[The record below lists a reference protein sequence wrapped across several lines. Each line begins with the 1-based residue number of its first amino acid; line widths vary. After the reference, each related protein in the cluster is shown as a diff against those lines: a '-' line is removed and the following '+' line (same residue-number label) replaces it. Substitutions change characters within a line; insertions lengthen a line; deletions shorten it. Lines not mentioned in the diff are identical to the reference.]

1 MNRLHALR
9 NLGRR
14 SVSALRSLLAD
25 LRSLGRGLFLVG
37 SGTPRAATVHVV
49 LVLLLALLPV
59 LQVWLTKLLLDAVTV
74 GADGVAIAVSWAV
87 TLAAIYA
94 LTLVVPAALLP
105 VQRVLSSW
113 IEERAVAE
121 LDSRLI
127 RAGTRLAD
135 LVRIERPAFQD
146 ELRLVR
152 QAATHDLP
160 RLFPVLAMGGSPLL
174 ALVGL
179 LLLLAL
185 LHPLLPVALAVVSVP
200 HFVTEYRLQR
210 LQWQAL
216 AQQSR
221 PAREMDYCA
230 AVTTQP
236 TAAKEVRVFGLGE
249 FFLQRFRARRDAA
262 LAEMTR
268 VRLTQL
274 KMSAVFSGAYALV
287 LAGGFWYVAAQA
299 SVGRL
304 TLGDLALYLGAVTQ
318 AQGFAQLVS
327 GWFGLLYG
335 VLARVRAFF
344 DFLDQARPSIKLPLP
359 GQGQPA
365 PALLD
370 QEVALQ
376 QVTFRYP
383 ESTQAVLTDVSAV
396 LPAGQVT
403 ALVGANG
410 AGKST
415 LVKLFTRMYDPD
427 TGVIL
432 LDGTPLHAYD
442 LASWRR
448 RIAVVYQDFAQFALT
463 FRENIAVG
471 AYATDAGADGE
482 DRIKRAAQL
491 AGADEIATQ
500 LPRGYA
506 TELTRQFAGGV
517 ELSGGE
523 WQKVALARG
532 FVRDAA
538 LVILDEPTAA
548 LDAEAEYRLFEQFRE
563 LVQGKTAL
571 IISHRFSTVRMADH
585 IVVLDEGRVIEAG
598 SHAELIAQAGR
609 YATLYE
615 MQAGRYR

>member
-59 LQVWLTKLLLDAVTV
+59 LQVWLTKLLLDVVTV
-74 GADGVAIAVSWAV
+74 GANGVAIAVSWAV

-94 LTLVVPAALLP
+94 LTLIVPAALLP

-200 HFVTEYRLQR
+200 HFVAEYRLQR
-210 LQWQAL
+210 LQFQAL

-274 KMSAVFSGAYALV
+274 KMSTVFSGAYALV

-299 SVGRL
+299 GAGHL

-318 AQGFAQLVS
+318 AQSSAQLVS

-344 DFLDQARPSIKLPLP
+344 DFLDQARPSIKLPPP
-359 GQGQPA
+359 GQGRPA
-365 PALLD
+365 PALLE
-370 QEVALQ
+370 QEVAVQ
-376 QVTFRYP
+376 QVTFGYP
-383 ESTQAVLTDVSAV
+383 ESTQVVLADVSVV
-396 LPAGQVT
+396 LPAGRVT

-415 LVKLFTRMYDPD
+415 LVKLFTRMYDP
-427 TGVIL
+427 TAGTIL
-432 LDGTPLHAYD
+432 LDGTPLHEYD

-471 AYATDAGADGE
+471 AYAADAGPG
-482 DRIKRAAQL
+482 RIEQAAQW
-491 AGADEIATQ
+491 AGADEVAAQ

-548 LDAEAEYRLFEQFRE
+548 LDAEAEYRLFAQFRE

-585 IVVLDEGRVIEAG
+585 IIVLDDGRVIEAG
-598 SHAELIAQAGR
+598 SHAELVAQAGH

>member
-59 LQVWLTKLLLDAVTV
+59 LQVWLTKLLLDVVTV
-74 GADGVAIAVSWAV
+74 GANGVAIAVSWAV

-200 HFVTEYRLQR
+200 HFVAEYRLQR
-210 LQWQAL
+210 LQFQAL

-274 KMSAVFSGAYALV
+274 KMSTVFSGAYALV

-299 SVGRL
+299 GAGHL
-304 TLGDLALYLGAVTQ
+304 TPGDLALYLGAVTQ
-318 AQGFAQLVS
+318 AQSSAQLVS

-344 DFLDQARPSIKLPLP
+344 DFLDQARPSIKLPPP
-359 GQGQPA
+359 GQGRPA
-365 PALLD
+365 PALLE
-370 QEVALQ
+370 QEVAVQ
-376 QVTFRYP
+376 QVTFGYP
-383 ESTQAVLTDVSAV
+383 ESTQAVLADVSVV
-396 LPAGQVT
+396 LPAGRVT

-415 LVKLFTRMYDPD
+415 LVKLFTRMYDP
-427 TGVIL
+427 TAGTIL
-432 LDGTPLHAYD
+432 LDGTPLHEYD

-471 AYATDAGADGE
+471 VYAADAGPG
-482 DRIKRAAQL
+482 RIEQAAQW
-491 AGADEIATQ
+491 AGADEIAAK

-506 TELTRQFAGGV
+506 TELTRRFAGGV

-548 LDAEAEYRLFEQFRE
+548 LDAEAEYRLFAQFRE
-563 LVQGKTAL
+563 LVRGKTAL

-585 IVVLDEGRVIEAG
+585 IVVLDEGRVVEAG
-598 SHAELIAQAGR
+598 SHAELVTQAGR

>member
-1 MNRLHALR
+1 MNRLQALR
-9 NLGRR
+9 GLGRR
-14 SVSALRSLLAD
+14 SAAALQSQLAD
-25 LRSLGRGLFLVG
+25 LRSLGRGLLLVG
-37 SGTPRAATVHVV
+37 SGTPRAATAHVA
-49 LVLLLALLPV
+49 LVLMLSLLPV
-59 LQVWLTKLLLDAVTV
+59 LQVWLTKLLLDAVTA
-74 GADGVAIAVSWAV
+74 GAEAAIAAVGWVV
-87 TLAAIYA
+87 TLAAMYA
-94 LTLVVPAALLP
+94 LTLVVPAALTP
-105 VQRVLSSW
+105 VQHVLSAW

-135 LVRIERPAFQD
+135 LVRLERPAFQD

-152 QAATHDLP
+152 QAASQDLP
-160 RLFPVLAMGGSPLL
+160 RLFSLLESGASPLL
-174 ALVGL
+174 SLVGL

-185 LHPLLPVALAVVSVP
+185 LHPLLPVVLAAVSVP
-200 HFVTEYRLQR
+200 HFVAEYRMHR
-210 LQWQAL
+210 LQYQAM
-216 AQQSR
+216 ARQSR

-230 AVTTQP
+230 AVTTEP
-236 TAAKEVRVFGLGE
+236 AAAKEVRVFGLGG
-249 FFLQRFRARRDAA
+249 FFLQRFRDRRNAA

-268 VRLTQL
+268 VRLAQL
-274 KMSAVFSGAYALV
+274 KLSTVFSGAYALV

-299 SVGRL
+299 GAGQL

-318 AQGFAQLVS
+318 AQSVATRMSV
-327 GWFGLLYG
+327 WFGMFYG
-335 VLARVRAFF
+335 VLARLRAFF
-344 DFLDQARPSIKLPLP
+344 DFLDQSRPAIKLPP
-359 GQGQPA
+359 PEEGRRA
-365 PALLD
+365 PALLE

-376 QVTFRYP
+376 QVSFRYP
-383 ESTQAVLTDVSAV
+383 ESTQAVLADVSAV

-415 LVKLFTRMYDPD
+415 LVKLLTRMYDPD
-427 TGVIL
+427 TGAIL
-432 LDGTPLHAYD
+432 LDGTPLDAYD

-463 FRENIAVG
+463 LHENIAVG
-471 AYATDAGADGE
+471 AYATDAGPG
-482 DRIKRAAQL
+482 RIEQAAQW
-491 AGADEIATQ
+491 AGAPEIAAK
-500 LPRGYA
+500 LPQGYD
-506 TELTRQFAGGV
+506 TPLTRQFAGGV

-548 LDAEAEYRLFEQFRE
+548 LDAEAEYRLFAQFRE

-585 IVVLDEGRVIEAG
+585 IVVLDAGRVIEAG
-598 SHAELIAQAGR
+598 SHAALVAQGGR

-615 MQAGRYR
+615 MQASRYR

>member
-1 MNRLHALR
+1 MNRLQALR
-9 NLGRR
+9 GLGHR
-14 SVSALRSLLAD
+14 SAATLQSQLAD
-25 LRSLGRGLFLVG
+25 LRSLGRGLLLVG
-37 SGTPRAATVHVV
+37 SGTPRAATAHVA
-49 LVLLLALLPV
+49 LVLMLSLLPV
-59 LQVWLTKLLLDAVTV
+59 LQVWLTKLLLDAVTA
-74 GADGVAIAVSWAV
+74 GAGAAIAAVGWVV
-87 TLAAIYA
+87 TLAAVYA
-94 LTLVVPAALLP
+94 LTLVVPAALTP
-105 VQRVLSSW
+105 VQHVLSAW

-135 LVRIERPAFQD
+135 LVRLERPAFQD

-152 QAATHDLP
+152 QAASQDLP
-160 RLFPVLAMGGSPLL
+160 RLFSLLESGASPLL
-174 ALVGL
+174 SLVGL

-185 LHPLLPVALAVVSVP
+185 LHPLLPVVLAAVSVP
-200 HFVTEYRLQR
+200 HFVAEYRMHR
-210 LQWQAL
+210 LQYQAM
-216 AQQSR
+216 ARQSR

-230 AVTTQP
+230 AVTTEP
-236 TAAKEVRVFGLGE
+236 AAAKEVRVFGLGG
-249 FFLQRFRARRDAA
+249 FFLQRFRDRRDAA

-268 VRLTQL
+268 VRLAQL
-274 KMSAVFSGAYALV
+274 KLSTVFSGAYALV

-299 SVGRL
+299 GAGRL

-318 AQGFAQLVS
+318 AQSVATRMSV
-327 GWFGLLYG
+327 WFGMFYG
-335 VLARVRAFF
+335 VLARLRAFF
-344 DFLDQARPSIKLPLP
+344 DFLDQSRPAIKLPP
-359 GQGQPA
+359 PEEGRRA
-365 PALLD
+365 PALLE

-376 QVTFRYP
+376 QVSFRYP
-383 ESTQAVLTDVSAV
+383 ESTQAVLADVSAV

-415 LVKLFTRMYDPD
+415 FVKLLTRMYDPD
-427 TGVIL
+427 TGAIL

-463 FRENIAVG
+463 LHENIAVG
-471 AYATDAGADGE
+471 ADATDAGPG
-482 DRIKRAAQL
+482 RIEQAAQW
-491 AGADEIATQ
+491 AGADEIAAK
-500 LPRGYA
+500 LPKGYD
-506 TELTRQFAGGV
+506 TPLTRQFAGGV

-548 LDAEAEYRLFEQFRE
+548 LDAEAEYRLFAQFRE

-585 IVVLDEGRVIEAG
+585 IVVLDEGQVIEAG
-598 SHAELIAQAGR
+598 SHAELVAQAGR